1 MRYFKGVP
9 KSIGPPRRCLQ
20 LGPQG
25 SSPTFSLGPDQPQP
39 LLGLTLE
46 VQAHHRHP
54 TSDLLQDTGFPCSD
68 IILRLRHQ
76 ALPCLQ
82 MLMTACSFGG
92 CQRQRLL
99 TVLELCWVARG
110 HLH

>member
-1 MRYFKGVP
+1 MRYLKGGP
-9 KSIGPPRRCLQ
+9 KSIGPPRRFLQ

-39 LLGLTLE
+39 LLELALE
-46 VQAHHRHP
+46 VQARHRHP

-76 ALPCLQ
+76 ALPHLQ
-82 MLMTACSFGG
+82 MLVLAGTFGG
-92 CQRQRLL
+92 FQRQRLL
-99 TVLELCWVARG
+99 ALLELCRVARG